1 MTHTPQDAPAP
12 AAEHAWSPLYFLAAL
27 GAGGLAVT
35 FFMYLMFWVPHPGQ
49 PVPVFEDI
57 LAYATTAGAP
67 GQALVGLAVTGIAVF
82 AALHIKLLV
91 WNLRKLAAFQR
102 SEAYATL
109 HTTNAE
115 SQLKG
120 VPLTLAMAVNVGFI
134 LGLVFVPG
142 LWGIVEYLFPLAIL
156 AFVAIGVFA
165 FRLLG
170 RFLGRILA
178 EGGFDT
184 RANTSFAQLLPA
196 FALAMVG
203 VGLAAPAAMSE
214 VPWIVGTSLALS
226 TFFTVAALLISA
238 VMLTLAIVSMVQHG
252 TAPEAAPTLMILVP
266 IVTVLGIAWMRTS
279 HGLHTTLDVHGDAG
293 ATFMTLTKFLSV
305 QILFAAL
312 GLLVMA
318 RQGYAKRF
326 LSLEGKRSAGSYALV
341 CPGVALSVMG
351 HFWVNKG
358 LVGAGLVEQFS
369 LAYWAFTAP
378 ALGLQVA
385 MIALVWHLHRLHF
398 ARPRAPQTA
407 AVPA

>member
-1 MTHTPQDAPAP
+1 MTHVAKP
-12 AAEHAWSPLYFLAAL
+12 AAEQAWSPLYFLAAL
-27 GAGGLAVT
+27 GAGGLTVT

-57 LAYATTAGAP
+57 VAYFTATGALGKSMVALA
-67 GQALVGLAVTGIAVF
+67 LAGIAVF
-82 AALHIKLLV
+82 AILHIRLLV
-91 WNLRKLAAFQR
+91 WNLRALARFKR
-102 SEAYATL
+102 SEAYAKL

-142 LWGIVEYLFPLAIL
+142 LWGVVEYLFPLAII

-170 RFLGRILA
+170 RFFGRVFS
-178 EGGFDT
+178 EGGFDA

-196 FALAMVG
+196 FALSMVA
-203 VGLAAPAAMSE
+203 VGLAAPAALSTT
-214 VPWIVGTSLALS
+214 PWVVGTSLGLA
-226 TFFTVAALLISA
+226 TFFMVAATLIAA
-238 VMLTLAIVSMVQHG
+238 VMLTLAVVSMVQHG

-279 HGLHTTLDVHGDAG
+279 HGLHTTLEVHGAAG
-293 ATFMTLTKFLSV
+293 ETFMTLTKFLAV
-305 QILFAAL
+305 QILFAGL

-326 LSLEGKRSAGSYALV
+326 LSFEGTRSAGSYALV
-341 CPGVALSVMG
+341 CPGVALSVML

-358 LVGAGLVEQFS
+358 LVASGLIAKFGV
-369 LAYWAFTAP
+369 AYWAFTAP
-378 ALGLQVA
+378 AIALQLA
-385 MIALVWHLHRLHF
+385 MIVLVWHLHRLHF
-398 ARPRAPQTA
+398 SAPRETGAA
-407 AVPA
+407 AVPAE

>member
-1 MTHTPQDAPAP
+1 MTDPSKP
-12 AAEHAWSPLYFLAAL
+12 AAEQAWSPLYFLAAL
-27 GAGGLAVT
+27 GAGGLVVT

-57 LAYATTAGAP
+57 AAYFAASGALGKAMVAAAVAG
-67 GQALVGLAVTGIAVF
+67 VAVF
-82 AALHIKLLV
+82 AALHVKLLV
-91 WNLRKLAAFQR
+91 WNLRKLAQFRR
-102 SEAYATL
+102 SNAYRAL

-142 LWGIVEYLFPLAIL
+142 LWVVVEYLFPLAIA

-226 TFFTVAALLISA
+226 SFFTVAAVLISA
-238 VMLTLAIVSMVQHG
+238 IMLTLAIVSMVQHG

-279 HGLHTTLDVHGDAG
+279 HGLHTTLDVHGAPG
-293 ATFMTLTKFLSV
+293 ETFMTLTQLLAV
-305 QILFAAL
+305 QILFAGL

-318 RQGYAKRF
+318 RQGYAKTF
-326 LSLEGKRSAGSYALV
+326 LSRGGTRSAGAYALV
-341 CPGVALSVMG
+341 CPGVALSVML

-358 LVGAGLVEQFS
+358 LVASGLIAQFGV
-369 LAYWAFTAP
+369 AYWAFTAP
-378 ALGLQVA
+378 AIALQIA

-398 ARPRAPQTA
+398 ARPAQTEGGA
-407 AVPA
+407 IPAE

>member
-1 MTHTPQDAPAP
+1 MTDQAKP
-12 AAEHAWSPLYFLAAL
+12 AAEQAWSPLYFLAAL
-27 GAGGLAVT
+27 GAGGLTVT

-57 LAYATTAGAP
+57 LAYFTAAGAL
-67 GQALVGLAVTGIAVF
+67 GKGMVSLAVAGIAVF
-82 AALHIKLLV
+82 AVLHIRLLV
-91 WNLRKLAAFQR
+91 WNLRKLSEFKR
-102 SEAYATL
+102 SQAYIDL
-109 HTTNAE
+109 HKTNAE

-142 LWGIVEYLFPLAIL
+142 LWNIVEYLFPLAMI

-170 RFLGRILA
+170 RFFGRVFS

-184 RANTSFAQLLPA
+184 HGNTSFAQLLPA
-196 FALAMVG
+196 FALSMVG
-203 VGLAAPAAMSE
+203 VGLAAPSAMSTT
-214 VPWIVGTSLALS
+214 PWIVGTSLALA
-226 TFFTVAALLISA
+226 TFFTVAAVLIAA
-238 VMLTLAIVSMVQHG
+238 VMLTLAVVSLVQHG
-252 TAPEAAPTLMILVP
+252 TSAEAAPTLMILVP
-266 IVTVLGIAWMRTS
+266 IVTVIGIAWMRMS

-358 LVGAGLVEQFS
+358 LVASGLIAKFGV
-369 LAYWAFTAP
+369 AYWAFTAP
-378 ALGLQVA
+378 ALALQLA
-385 MIALVWHLHRLHF
+385 MIVLVWRLHRMHF
-398 ARPRAPQTA
+398 ATPAEPTGA
-407 AVPA
+407 AVPAE